1 MSSIKD
7 TLLNECLNLTKQVEE
22 GHKDPIKVYIELYE
36 MEKIV
41 SELRKEVSDL
51 ALDKRTSVGD
61 KEYIQN
67 GYKVSVVSTTRFTYP
82 YDTELER
89 FKMATKNR
97 QEAMKQSFY
106 ANKNGR
112 DFYDEYGE
120 VIPPAKSKT
129 TTYLK
134 LEYNG

>member
-1 MSSIKD
+1 M
-7 TLLNECLNLTKQVEE
+7 NCLDELINLTEQVKE
-22 GHKDPIKVYIELYE
+22 GYHDPIKAYIKLYE
-36 MEKIV
+36 VEKIV
-41 SELRKEVSDL
+41 SELKKEVSEL
-51 ALDKRTSVGD
+51 ALDKRMSVSD
-61 KEYIQN
+61 KEYYQN
-67 GYKVSVVSTTRFTYP
+67 GYKVSIVSTSRFSYP

-97 QEAMKQSFY
+97 QEAMKQAYY

-120 VIPPAKSKT
+120 VIPPAESKT

-134 LEYNG
+134 LEYND